1 MRRGQEAVESAVTRS
16 GDVHET
22 CTRSWHDRARR
33 YALRRRVGIAT
44 AANAAPSVKGLVADK
59 LRDNL
64 FVIRGSDPKAFV
76 GGNTAVFI
84 QANGVTLV
92 DSKVPGWG
100 QPLIEKVKELTDKPI
115 TTLINTHTH
124 FDHTG
129 GNPDFPATVEVV
141 THENTARYMK
151 ENNPVSGLTIDVPD
165 VFKNSGG
172 RGLPKRT
179 FKDRL
184 TLGSGNDRVELHYFG
199 RAHTGGDAFIV
210 FPVAR
215 ALHTGDAFPNKG
227 VPIMDA
233 NNGGSG
239 VDYADT
245 IAKAAALSEHRH
257 RHHRPCQHD
266 VDDGRREG
274 VCRLQP
280 GVRRTR
286 ACGQEGRPDGGTG
299 DQLESAGAVSEE
311 RLHPTDAGRASVER
325 AGGVERDQIGR
336 THPDV

>member
-1 MRRGQEAVESAVTRS
+1 MKRASVLGTLVLVGALSA
-16 GDVHET
+16 
-22 CTRSWHDRARR
+22 
-33 YALRRRVGIAT
+33 ALSAWQIPPT
-44 AANAAPSVKGLVADK
+44 PAPTVKGLVADK

-64 FVIRGSDPKAFV
+64 YVIRGSDPQAFV

-84 QANGVTLV
+84 QASGVTLV

-141 THENTARYMK
+141 THVNTARYMR
-151 ENNPVSGLTIDVPD
+151 ENNPVTGLKGEIPD
-165 VFKNSGG
+165 IFKNSAG

-179 FKDRL
+179 FTDRL
-184 TLGSGNDRVELHYFG
+184 TLGTGNDRVELHYFG
-199 RAHTGGDAFIV
+199 RAHTGGDTFVV

-239 VDYADT
+239 LEYPET
-245 IAKAAALSEHRH
+245 IRKAAALANIDTVITGHATTTMTMA
-257 RHHRPCQHD
+257 D
-266 VDDGRREG
+266 VTEYAAFNQAFVDHVRAAKKAGQTIEQAIAWKVPERFLKSG
-274 VCRLQP
+274 YMQP
-280 GVRRTR
+280 MPEALRSNAQVVWN
-286 ACGQEGRPDGGTG
+286 E
-299 DQLESAGAVSEE
+299 
-311 RLHPTDAGRASVER
+311 
-325 AGGVERDQIGR
+325 IK
-336 THPDV
+336 

>member
-1 MRRGQEAVESAVTRS
+1 MKRVLVLGTVVLAGTLSAAVSALQLPPTPPP
-16 GDVHET
+16 
-22 CTRSWHDRARR
+22 
-33 YALRRRVGIAT
+33 
-44 AANAAPSVKGLVADK
+44 NVKGLVADK

-64 FVIRGSDPKAFV
+64 FVIRGSDPQAFV

-100 QPLIEKVKELTDKPI
+100 QPLIEKVQELTSKPI

-151 ENNPVSGLTIDVPD
+151 ENNPVSGLTVEIPD

-215 ALHTGDAFPNKG
+215 ALHTGDAFPLKG
-227 VPIMDA
+227 VPIMDV

-239 VDYADT
+239 VSYADT
-245 IAKAAALSEHRH
+245 IAKAAALSNIDTVITGHASTTLTMADVKEFADFNRAFVEHVRAAKKAGQTVEQAIEWKVPE
-257 RHHRPCQHD
+257 RFLKS
-266 VDDGRREG
+266 GYA
-274 VCRLQP
+274 QP
-280 GVRRTR
+280 MPNALRSNV
-286 ACGQEGRPDGGTG
+286 QVVWNE
-299 DQLESAGAVSEE
+299 LK
-311 RLHPTDAGRASVER
+311 
-325 AGGVERDQIGR
+325 
-336 THPDV
+336 

>member
-1 MRRGQEAVESAVTRS
+1 MTRALVLGTIVVAGMLSAVVS
-16 GDVHET
+16 
-22 CTRSWHDRARR
+22 
-33 YALRRRVGIAT
+33 ALQLPPT
-44 AANAAPSVKGLVADK
+44 PPPSVKGLVADK

-64 FVIRGSDPKAFV
+64 FVIRGSDPQAFV

-100 QPLIEKVKELTDKPI
+100 QPLIEKVKELTGKPI

-245 IAKAAALSEHRH
+245 IAKAAALSNIDTVITGHANTTLTMADVKEYSDFNRAFVEHVRAAKKAGQTADQATNWKVPE
-257 RHHRPCQHD
+257 RFLKS
-266 VDDGRREG
+266 GYA
-274 VCRLQP
+274 QP
-280 GVRRTR
+280 M
-286 ACGQEGRPDGGTG
+286 PDAIRSNV
-299 DQLESAGAVSEE
+299 QVVWNE
-311 RLHPTDAGRASVER
+311 
-325 AGGVERDQIGR
+325 IK
-336 THPDV
+336 

>member
-1 MRRGQEAVESAVTRS
+1 VHFLKLAKETLMKRAVVLGTLVLAGSLSVAVSAWQLPPTPPP
-16 GDVHET
+16 
-22 CTRSWHDRARR
+22 
-33 YALRRRVGIAT
+33 
-44 AANAAPSVKGLVADK
+44 NVKGLVADK

-64 FVIRGSDPKAFV
+64 YVVRGSDPAAFV

-129 GNPDFPATVEVV
+129 GNPDFPAAVEVV
-141 THENTARYMK
+141 THANTARYMK
-151 ENNPVSGLTIDVPD
+151 ENNPVSGLKIEVPD

-179 FKDRL
+179 FTDRL

-199 RAHTGGDAFIV
+199 RAHTGGDAFVV

-233 NNGGSG
+233 NNGGSA
-239 VDYADT
+239 VEYSDT
-245 IAKAAALSEHRH
+245 IAKAAALTNIDTVITGHAATTLTMA
-257 RHHRPCQHD
+257 D
-266 VDDGRREG
+266 VKEYADF
-274 VCRLQP
+274 
-280 GVRRTR
+280 TR
-286 ACGQEGRPDGGTG
+286 AFVEHVRAAKKAGQTVEQAIAWKVPERFLKNGYTQPMPDALRSNV
-299 DQLESAGAVSEE
+299 QVVWNE
-311 RLHPTDAGRASVER
+311 
-325 AGGVERDQIGR
+325 IK
-336 THPDV
+336 

>member
-1 MRRGQEAVESAVTRS
+1 MKRASVLGTLVLVGALSA
-16 GDVHET
+16 
-22 CTRSWHDRARR
+22 
-33 YALRRRVGIAT
+33 AL
-44 AANAAPSVKGLVADK
+44 AAWQLPPTPAPTVKGLVADK

-64 FVIRGSDPKAFV
+64 YVIRGSDPQAFV

-129 GNPDFPATVEVV
+129 GNPEFPATVEVV
-141 THENTARYMK
+141 THANTARYMT
-151 ENNPVSGLTIDVPD
+151 ENNPVSGLKAEIPD

-179 FKDRL
+179 FTDRL
-184 TLGSGNDRVELHYFG
+184 TLGAGNDRIELHYFG
-199 RAHTGGDAFIV
+199 RAHTGGDTFVV

-239 VDYADT
+239 LEYAGT
-245 IAKAAALSEHRH
+245 IANAAALANIDTVITGHANRTLTMA
-257 RHHRPCQHD
+257 D
-266 VDDGRREG
+266 VTEYAEFNRDF
-274 VCRLQP
+274 VAH
-280 GVRRTR
+280 VR
-286 ACGQEGRPDGGTG
+286 A
-299 DQLESAGAVSEE
+299 AKK
-311 RLHPTDAGRASVER
+311 AGRTMEQALDWKVPER
-325 AGGVERDQIGR
+325 FLKNGYTQPM
-336 THPDV
+336 PDALRSNVQVVWNEIK

>member
-1 MRRGQEAVESAVTRS
+1 MRRALVLGTLVLAGTLSAVVS
-16 GDVHET
+16 
-22 CTRSWHDRARR
+22 
-33 YALRRRVGIAT
+33 ALQLPP
-44 AANAAPSVKGLVADK
+44 APPPNVKGLVADK
-59 LRDNL
+59 IRDNL
-64 FVIRGSDPKAFV
+64 FVIRGSDPQAFV

-100 QPLIEKVKELTDKPI
+100 QPLIEKVKELTNKPI

-151 ENNPVSGLTIDVPD
+151 ENNPVSGLTVEIPD

-227 VPIMDA
+227 VPIVDA

-239 VDYADT
+239 VDYPDT
-245 IAKAAALSEHRH
+245 IAKVAALSNIDTVITGHANTTLTMTDVKEYGDFNRAFVEHVRAAKKAGQTVEQAIEWKVPE
-257 RHHRPCQHD
+257 RFLKNGYP
-266 VDDGRREG
+266 
-274 VCRLQP
+274 QP
-280 GVRRTR
+280 MPNALRSNV
-286 ACGQEGRPDGGTG
+286 QVVWNE
-299 DQLESAGAVSEE
+299 LK
-311 RLHPTDAGRASVER
+311 
-325 AGGVERDQIGR
+325 
-336 THPDV
+336 